1 METIDLSKAKI
12 GDKFRTKGGQI
23 LEYIGS
29 NIDSY
34 KLMDE
39 NNSVFYYHEKGN
51 FLSLRESDHDL
62 IVQVFDKP
70 LDELIKEATK
80 QIKENDDAIAEEN
93 AEENELQ
100 RRKDVVELA
109 EKIWLKNGWYYDA
122 FTDAETFIELKT
134 KYLKEGKL
142 C

>member
-1 METIDLSKAKI
+1 M
-12 GDKFRTKGGQI
+12 DK
-23 LEYIGS
+23 
-29 NIDSY
+29 
-34 KLMDE
+34 

-100 RRKDVVELA
+100 RRKEVVELA

-134 KYLKEGKL
+134 KYLKDGKL